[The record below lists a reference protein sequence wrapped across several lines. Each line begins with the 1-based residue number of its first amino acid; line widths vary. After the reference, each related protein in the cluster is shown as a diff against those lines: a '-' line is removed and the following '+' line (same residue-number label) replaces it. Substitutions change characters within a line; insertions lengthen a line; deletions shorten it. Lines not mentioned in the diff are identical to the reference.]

1 MFKKLRIQ
9 LTLFNLLVITVMLA
23 LFAFAA
29 FIGSP
34 VNDPA
39 SVNLNM
45 LQFAL
50 SGELPESRISNYRN
64 HQGGLARIQLN
75 PAGQL
80 SQVNSE
86 LDLEDADYQNI
97 ISRILQLPDNSGTIS
112 PEKQGTYI
120 YLRVI
125 LDQTNGPVIVLQK
138 VISTAQSFHNFISR
152 TGPVLLV
159 TLILIFFA
167 SLSITQRALIP
178 VREAWQKQVDFTSDA
193 SHELRTPLSV
203 IQTNLECATDTP
215 DETISENEQWFNNIK
230 AETIHMTK
238 LVNDLLTLFRSDS
251 GVKVVNKED
260 FDLERVLEDTVN
272 GMKTYAEKK
281 GIILQS
287 FIQPRLKLY
296 GDKEL
301 LNRLTIILLDNAIKY
316 TPAPGKVELYAKQ
329 DGSDIVIK
337 VSDTGVGIDKKH
349 IDKIFDRFY
358 RADTARSGSIEG
370 SGLGL
375 SIAKWIVTEH
385 KGSITVNSEP
395 GRGTEIT
402 VLIST

>member
-337 VSDTGVGIDKKH
+337 VSDTGVGIDKEH

>member
-337 VSDTGVGIDKKH
+337 VSDTSVGIDKKH